1 MESYII
7 ACYRAYI
14 IEPFKLHQK
23 NPVSRAT
30 KCLYYMWIIALHMH
44 NWGHFP
50 KASLFVGLIYKGRQ

>member
-30 KCLYYMWIIALHMH
+30 ICGLLHYICTI
-44 NWGHFP
+44 GGI
-50 KASLFVGLIYKGRQ
+50 SLKPVYLLA